1 MDPLESLLR
10 PLTRILNR
18 NIREMTP
25 ARELCGE
32 LAGSVAAIRVR
43 NTTLA
48 MYFTFADDGVELS
61 TRSDAEPDI
70 AITGSI
76 ITLARVAGGS
86 EEQAIR
92 DGSLELVGDAHKA
105 QAFQKL
111 LKFAKPDFEEELS
124 GVIGDSAA
132 HGLGQFVRGV
142 RTWASQA
149 RSTMG
154 DNIRE
159 YLQEESR
166 DVPSRYE
173 VDRFALQVGKLRDD
187 ADRIAA
193 RIDRLARKASS

>member
-1 MDPLESLLR
+1 MDPLETLLR
-10 PLTRILNR
+10 PATRVLNR

-25 ARELCGE
+25 ARKLCAE

-43 NTTLA
+43 DTSFT
-48 MYFTFADDGVELS
+48 MYFTFSDDSVELS
-61 TRSDAEPDI
+61 TTSDADPDI

-76 ITLARVAGGS
+76 VTLARVAGGAD
-86 EEQAIR
+86 EQAIR

-105 QAFQKL
+105 QAFQQL
-111 LKFAKPDFEEELS
+111 LKYAKPDIEEELS
-124 GVIGDSAA
+124 GIIGDSAA
-132 HGLGQFVRGV
+132 HGLGEFVRGV
-142 RTWASQA
+142 RDWATQA

-173 VDRFALQVGKLRDD
+173 VDRFALDVGKLRDD
-187 ADRIAA
+187 VDRLAA
-193 RIDRLARKASS
+193 RIDRLARRTPP